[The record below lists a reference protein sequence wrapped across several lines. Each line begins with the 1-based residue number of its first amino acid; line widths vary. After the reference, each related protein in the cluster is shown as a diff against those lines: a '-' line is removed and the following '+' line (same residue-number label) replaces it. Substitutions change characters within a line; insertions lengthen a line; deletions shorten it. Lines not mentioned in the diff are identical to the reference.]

1 MRQDVRL
8 EAPGGRP
15 AAGGGQH
22 GPGHEG
28 EAPHQEP
35 GSAHAPLAE
44 APLRLEER
52 LVRVRGPKDGRPI
65 RDILLKG
72 ESDWEYTGKYWEAR
86 ERGDFD
92 HRPDIFFMPEDFD
105 K

>member
-1 MRQDVRL
+1 MYDKY
-8 EAPGGRP
+8 
-15 AAGGGQH
+15 
-22 GPGHEG
+22 
-28 EAPHQEP
+28 
-35 GSAHAPLAE
+35 
-44 APLRLEER
+44 
-52 LVRVRGPKDGRPI
+52 RGPKNGLPI

-105 K
+105 KE